1 MRISMVIFLFSTTA
15 LLGGCPP
22 IESYS
27 IDPTPTT
34 AAPATSGPTGGTS
47 SGGGS
52 GSGGTPSSGGG
63 ADGGIICTPMPCERD
78 GGGGGGGGS
87 WG

>member
-1 MRISMVIFLFSTTA
+1 MRTSMVIFLFSTTA

-22 IESYS
+22 IESYQV
-27 IDPTPTT
+27 DPTPAT
-34 AAPATSGPTGGTS
+34 AAPATSGPTAGTS

-52 GSGGTPSSGGG
+52 SSGGSSGSGGSDSGGG
-63 ADGGIICTPMPCERD
+63 GEVCIPMPCEPD
-78 GGGGGGGGS
+78 GGGGGSS